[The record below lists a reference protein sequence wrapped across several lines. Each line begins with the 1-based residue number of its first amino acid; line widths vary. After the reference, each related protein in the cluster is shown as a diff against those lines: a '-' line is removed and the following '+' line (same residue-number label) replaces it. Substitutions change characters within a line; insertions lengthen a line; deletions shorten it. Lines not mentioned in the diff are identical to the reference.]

1 MKYLQIKNQGMIEA
15 QALTL
20 MGASS
25 KVGDSSKIGMFGSGN
40 KYAIA
45 FFIRNN
51 IGLKVFT
58 GKKEIKI
65 TTEIQEFREQSFSV
79 ILIDGQ
85 KTSITTTMG
94 KDWILWQAIREIYC
108 NALDEGSDDIKIV
121 DDISPMENETHFY
134 IEMTT
139 EIEHFMGNFDNYF
152 TKDKTIVQENEVGQI
167 FTCSDALVNVFRKGI
182 RCWDSH
188 KTSVYDYNFNE
199 MDINESRVV
208 RYQWEIYESF
218 FQLLI
223 RSTDNEVM
231 DRIFGAMRDRLNF
244 ECLAGMCI
252 SLPID
257 KSSTKFKNY
266 VYTNKFAPLEMGGS
280 LTEKEVEEFTIV
292 PLSVYEAIEPL
303 MNEDNKAEAF
313 RKSTGGEFFFEIENL
328 SQLQQVT
335 MDRAM
340 EFFKEC
346 KYDINYEIVPVQF
359 VKKHIL
365 GMAENNKI
373 YVSDI
378 AIEKGV
384 HDLCNTIIEEQIHL
398 KYETED
404 HSRLFQTSAINEML
418 TVMKQ
423 AYAFPM

>member
-1 MKYLQIKNQGMIEA
+1 
-15 QALTL
+15 
-20 MGASS
+20 
-25 KVGDSSKIGMFGSGN
+25 
-40 KYAIA
+40 
-45 FFIRNN
+45 
-51 IGLKVFT
+51 
-58 GKKEIKI
+58 
-65 TTEIQEFREQSFSV
+65 
-79 ILIDGQ
+79 
-85 KTSITTTMG
+85 
-94 KDWILWQAIREIYC
+94 
-108 NALDEGSDDIKIV
+108 
-121 DDISPMENETHFY
+121 
-134 IEMTT
+134 
-139 EIEHFMGNFDNYF
+139 
-152 TKDKTIVQENEVGQI
+152 
-167 FTCSDALVNVFRKGI
+167 
-182 RCWDSH
+182 
-188 KTSVYDYNFNE
+188 
-199 MDINESRVV
+199 
-208 RYQWEIYESF
+208 
-218 FQLLI
+218 
-223 RSTDNEVM
+223 M

-244 ECLAGMCI
+244 ECLAGMGI
-252 SLPID
+252 SLPIN
-257 KSSTKFKNY
+257 KASVKFKNY
-266 VYTNKFAPLEMGGS
+266 VFANKFAPLEMGGS
-280 LTEKEVEEFTIV
+280 LTDDEIKNFIII
-292 PLSVYEAIEPL
+292 PLNVYEAIEVL

-346 KYDINYEIVPVQF
+346 KYEISYEIIPVQF

-398 KYETED
+398 KYKAED